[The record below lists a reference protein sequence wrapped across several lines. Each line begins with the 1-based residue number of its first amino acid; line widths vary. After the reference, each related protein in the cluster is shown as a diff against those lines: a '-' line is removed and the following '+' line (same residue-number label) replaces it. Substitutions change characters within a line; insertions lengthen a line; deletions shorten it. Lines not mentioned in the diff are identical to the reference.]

1 MLDGQAYLEQFTPE
15 RIVEPRVV
23 ALARKV
29 EIEIHEDVDRAYPE
43 IYGGRVDL
51 VLKNGTRL
59 SRHIEYSRGMPENP
73 MSPQEVERKFMSMAS
88 AAVGR
93 ESAAAILSQANA
105 VFSAPSVKPLNDL
118 LTSCT
123 VAATIAAGQ
132 H

>member
-1 MLDGQAYLEQFTPE
+1 
-15 RIVEPRVV
+15 
-23 ALARKV
+23 
-29 EIEIHEDVDRAYPE
+29 
-43 IYGGRVDL
+43 
-51 VLKNGTRL
+51 
-59 SRHIEYSRGMPENP
+59 